1 MRTDEERIKKA
12 NKISKLTKHFIWW
25 DGSHYINEK
34 EGDYNMKHYDYLVIR
49 YYLKIGNK
57 RIPLVEAHDK
67 FIDTLKNTIK
77 LIPLTFRYLFY
88 AKIENKKRIK
98 EYHKAINKLN
108 NKQIQFD

>member
-1 MRTDEERIKKA
+1 MKTDEQRISKA
-12 NKISKLTKHFIWW
+12 NKISKLTKHLILW

-34 EGDYNMKHYDYLVIR
+34 EGNYNMKHYDYLVIR
-49 YYLKIGNK
+49 YYLNIGKK
-57 RIPLVEAHDK
+57 RIPLIESHDK

-98 EYHKAINKLN
+98 EYHKAVNKLD